1 MRRASEVLGW
11 LRRYRTALAL
21 VALLFVAARSA
32 YGLLPRAHALT
43 ISGGDILGERHLVAR
58 VLQAEAAKKGI
69 VVTLRPLSDD
79 REALEQ
85 VGSGKL
91 DLAFVQGGPGP
102 AVPGVE
108 HVATVLSE
116 PVHLLVKQGV
126 RGMTD
131 LKGRSIDLGPKASG
145 AREIGLVLTRFFGFV
160 ENVDYVETNHTPE
173 QLLAMP
179 VQKLPDAAFVIA
191 SAPSA
196 LVDGLVHG
204 HRYVL
209 SDLSIVEQ
217 LSPGNAW
224 VTGAQIPHSAYERS
238 PPVPDRT
245 LFTVAVSTYFVAG
258 SKVDP
263 AAVSGLLEVLFGPS
277 VASVLRRPIDE
288 KRIAAPSGYPAS
300 AGLTAYLARNDSLL
314 TQAGLGKLAGVVG
327 LVASLCGAAI
337 VLFGWLRGARDQEA
351 S

>member
-1 MRRASEVLGW
+1 VRRASEVLGW
-11 LRRYRTALAL
+11 LRRHATALAL
-21 VALLFVAARSA
+21 GALLLAAARSA
-32 YGLLPRAHALT
+32 YGLLPRTHALT
-43 ISGGDILGERHLVAR
+43 LSGGDVLGERHFVAK

-69 VVTLRPLSDD
+69 VLTVRPVGDD

-91 DLAFVQGGPGP
+91 DLALVQGGPGA

-108 HVATVLSE
+108 QVAAVLAE
-116 PVHLLVKQGV
+116 PVHLLARPGV
-126 RGMTD
+126 RAMIE
-131 LKGRSIDLGPKASG
+131 LKGRSINLGAKGSG
-145 AREIGLVLTRFFGFV
+145 AREVGLALTRFVGFA
-160 ENVDYVETNHTPE
+160 EGVDFAETSYTAE

-179 VQKLPDAAFVIA
+179 AQKLPDAAFVIA
-191 SAPSA
+191 SVPSP
-196 LVDGLVHG
+196 LVDGLVRA

-209 SDLSIVEQ
+209 VDPLVSEAFTLHNPWS
-217 LSPGNAW
+217 
-224 VTGAQIPHSAYERS
+224 TGGQIPFHTYDRNPA
-238 PPVPDRT
+238 VPDHT
-245 LFTVAVSTYFVAG
+245 IATVAVTTYLVAG

-277 VASVLRRPIDE
+277 VASVLGRPLDE

-314 TQAGLGKLAGVVG
+314 TQARWSRLAALLG
-327 LVASLCGAAI
+327 LVASLGGAVVVIFAR
-337 VLFGWLRGARDQEA
+337 LRGARDQEA